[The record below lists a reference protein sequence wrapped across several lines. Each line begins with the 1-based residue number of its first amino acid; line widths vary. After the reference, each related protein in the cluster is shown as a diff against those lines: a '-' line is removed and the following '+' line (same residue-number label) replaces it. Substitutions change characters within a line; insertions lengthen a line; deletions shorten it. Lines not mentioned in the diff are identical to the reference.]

1 MDTQDHM
8 NPTKDE
14 IKLLIDNALLQ
25 NNERINGTIQ
35 ASAEKITVAVNQKT
49 DTYIGQISNIAH
61 AQGALETKVSTLAGK
76 VNNLW
81 AKMISVGAACATLGA
96 LVVLLW
102 QK

>member
-1 MDTQDHM
+1 MESM

-25 NNERINGTIQ
+25 NNERINNTIQ
-35 ASAEKITVAVNQKT
+35 ASAEKVTLAVNQKT
-49 DTYIGQISNIAH
+49 DGYIGQITAIAH
-61 AQGALETKVSTLAGK
+61 DQGLLEAKVVQLASK

-81 AKMISVGAACATLGA
+81 AKMISVGAACATLGG
-96 LVVLLW
+96 LVAALW